1 MRPAPVDSTLVHR
14 APIRLALGCDTRRH
28 QETPGDTRR
37 HQETRGW
44 MEGGRALEGAGECEI
59 TKWVAR
65 GQATAKREANSA
77 RVLCSMGRTVQDTA
91 SAHTMDATMHYH
103 IHCSSLEAN
112 LDGMQISQRLE
123 YPWTK
128 WMHIV
133 RHIGQVMEMMK
144 MRVSCFF
151 II

>member
-1 MRPAPVDSTLVHR
+1 VK
-14 APIRLALGCDTRRH
+14 G
-28 QETPGDTRR
+28 
-37 HQETRGW
+37 
-44 MEGGRALEGAGECEI
+44 
-59 TKWVAR
+59 
-65 GQATAKREANSA
+65 EANSA
-77 RVLCSMGRTVQDTA
+77 RVLCSMGRIVQATA

-103 IHCSSLEAN
+103 IHYSSLEAN
-112 LDGMQISQRLE
+112 LDGMQKSQRLE